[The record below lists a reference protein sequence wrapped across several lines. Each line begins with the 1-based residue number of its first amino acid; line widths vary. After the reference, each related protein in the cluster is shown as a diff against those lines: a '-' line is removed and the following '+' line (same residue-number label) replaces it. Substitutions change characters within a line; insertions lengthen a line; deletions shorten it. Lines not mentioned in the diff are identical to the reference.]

1 MKDVEFQEQ
10 FSIYSSNIVQ
20 VPGIIQ
26 SVMGI
31 EAREL
36 WTLLPMESGGN
47 MDRSCIEIMY
57 III

>member
-47 MDRSCIEIMY
+47 MDRSCIEI
-57 III
+57 I